1 MAVSEL
7 EGNRTESQRLYS
19 AWRYARANWDQ
30 AIHDPERGG
39 DDLPDDIE
47 GPLCDAEE
55 AALLAYLL
63 HPAESLAELARKL
76 RTFHQEGASGS
87 ARVAEITNAL
97 AFDGLTLA
105 RGVLPIA
112 SVDRRDGSLGSDAA

>member
-1 MAVSEL
+1 MAKIEIEES
-7 EGNRTESQRLYS
+7 RTEGQRLYS
-19 AWRYARANWDQ
+19 AWRFARANWDQ
-30 AIHDPERGG
+30 AIYDPERCG

-87 ARVAEITNAL
+87 ARVAELTSAL

-105 RGVLPIA
+105 RGELPIT